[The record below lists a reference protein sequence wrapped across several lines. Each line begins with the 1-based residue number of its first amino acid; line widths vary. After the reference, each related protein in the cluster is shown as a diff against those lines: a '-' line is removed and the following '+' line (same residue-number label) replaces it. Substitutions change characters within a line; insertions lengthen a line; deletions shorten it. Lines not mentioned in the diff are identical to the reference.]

1 MVNRIDQIVNGGVMA
16 ESSQDHGDP
25 RQQHV
30 GRLLL
35 RAHRAFSAR
44 AAEMFHERGYRG
56 ITLRHI
62 DLLPH
67 LDANGTRSTVLAQR
81 AGMTKQGMGKLVA
94 ELEAQGLVERVPDP
108 VDGRAQLV
116 RFTESGLAFLQVGI
130 DVVQALEA
138 EYRAILG
145 DEGMHALKTMLLE
158 VIGDGT
164 GDSSQSP

>member
-1 MVNRIDQIVNGGVMA
+1 MVNQVDHIVNGGAMSDTTPDFQ
-16 ESSQDHGDP
+16 EL
-25 RQQHV
+25 RQQHI

-44 AAEMFHERGYRG
+44 AAGMFHERGYPG

-67 LDANGTRSTVLAQR
+67 LDEGGTRSTVLAQR

-108 VDGRAQLV
+108 TDGRAQLV
-116 RFTESGLAFLQVGI
+116 RFTDDGLAFLQVGI
-130 DVVQALEA
+130 DVVQALES

-145 DEGMHALKTMLLE
+145 SDELDALKAMLRNLPDE
-158 VIGDGT
+158 
-164 GDSSQSP
+164 

>member
-1 MVNRIDQIVNGGVMA
+1 MA
-16 ESSQDHGDP
+16 NELRTMQAL

-44 AAEMFHERGYRG
+44 AAAMFHERGYPG

-67 LDANGTRSTVLAQR
+67 LEAEGTRSTVLAER

-94 ELEAQGLVERVPDP
+94 ELETQGLVEREPDP
-108 VDGRAQLV
+108 ADGRAQLV
-116 RFTESGLAFLQVGI
+116 RFTDAGQAFLNVGI
-130 DVVQALEA
+130 EVVQALEA
-138 EYRAILG
+138 EYRVILG
-145 DEGMHALKTMLLE
+145 ETGLSELKAMLTRIVE
-158 VIGDGT
+158 DDGDR
-164 GDSSQSP
+164 DPAR